1 MVGDRVVGASVD
13 EAGVNRADVAVVGVE
28 EAIL

>member
-13 EAGVNRADVAVVGVE
+13 EAVVNGAVVAVVGVE
-28 EAIL
+28 GAIL